1 MQVAPAATV
10 MLIDDRPDLHVLM
23 VRRNPRAVFGPGHW
37 VFPGGRVDH
46 DDAGHVGLLSGLSP
60 DTAAEIPEP
69 DPGAY
74 WVAAIRETFEETGIL
89 LATDPTGWVDAGV
102 AQEHRRRLLA
112 GTPFAALVAE
122 AGFALAAGHLHY
134 VAQWIT
140 PPGPPRRFDTHF
152 FIGGTP
158 PDHDVSHDAGEVV
171 DTRWVRP
178 ADALAGHA
186 DGSFTMMTP
195 TRGMLRSLAGFPT
208 AASALTLAAT
218 RPPWRRPRT
227 LVRADG
233 HHVVLPGDPGYDVA
247 REDIERGRTR
257 LVP

>member
-1 MQVAPAATV
+1 

-23 VRRNPRAVFGPGHW
+23 VRRTPRAVFGPGHW
-37 VFPGGRVDH
+37 VFPGGRVDAA
-46 DDAGHVGLLSGLSP
+46 DAVDTHLLSGLS
-60 DTAAEIPEP
+60 DETASEIGDR
-69 DPGAY
+69 DPGAF

-89 LATDPTGWVDAGV
+89 LATDDRSAWVASAAAGTFR
-102 AQEHRRRLLA
+102 HRLLA
-112 GTPFAALVAE
+112 GAPFASLITG
-122 AGFALAAGHLHY
+122 AGLRLAADHLHY

-158 PDHDVSHDAGEVV
+158 PDHDVSHDAAEVV

-178 ADALAGHA
+178 AEALAEHA
-186 DGSFTMMTP
+186 AGSFMMMTP
-195 TRGMLRSLAGFPT
+195 TRGMLRSLAEFDS
-208 AASALTLAAT
+208 AEAALTLAAR

-233 HHVVLPGDPGYDVA
+233 HEVVLPGDPDYDVA

-257 LVP
+257 LVR